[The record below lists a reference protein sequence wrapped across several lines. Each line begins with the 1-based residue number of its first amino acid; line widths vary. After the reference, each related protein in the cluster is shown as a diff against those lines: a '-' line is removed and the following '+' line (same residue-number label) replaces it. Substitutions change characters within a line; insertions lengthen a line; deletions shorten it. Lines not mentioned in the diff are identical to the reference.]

1 CGLQQQRE
9 ETVRLVLSQLK
20 EITGV
25 EDAAI
30 LEQAL
35 EASRTRSGDYDL
47 SQAVS
52 MLVDEDATA
61 PPSAAT
67 STHCTQVAVKPELSG
82 DGAAVAGNNGGA
94 SSSPQKRP
102 AKVIDL
108 TAAEGDDLQKAI
120 ALSLQEQQ
128 VAGVSAEEQ
137 DISRAL
143 EQSLGSG
150 GKRKRGADAWQDPA
164 NPYERRR
171 QGDWPVGIK
180 NVGNTCW
187 FSAVMQSLF
196 HLRVFRRLVLAFEPV
211 SLASG
216 HPPQER
222 RSLGL
227 MQELRPLF
235 ALLGASRRKYVD
247 PGRALELLR
256 EAFAGSGGAGAAG
269 GSQGGQG
276 SGAQSQ
282 QQQDVSEFT
291 HKLLEWLEEAFQLA
305 RCANPAAEVGMP
317 RPDQTNPMLDLFYGR
332 FRCEGESE
340 GLRFS
345 REEAFGQYPLQVS
358 GFSDIHESLEAA
370 TTNLEP
376 EASTVPGARRL
387 GQESWFTKLPPVLVF
402 ELSRFRFNQQLGKPE
417 KIHHRLDFPEQLY
430 LDRYME
436 YNKNITRSK
445 REEVRRLKAEWE
457 RLHKCLNK
465 YVQYGSGPKRVP
477 LHDVLQY
484 TLEFVESKAAMHK
497 AEDVEMGSPS
507 SSLGLGSPSSS
518 PPDEGRARGQSPRSS
533 VDGGPCP
540 RHVAE
545 PELRMLQTCLR
556 RWRAEVEHDVKEL
569 QDSMSRIEATIR
581 DIYTE
586 PSLLQVP
593 YRLHAVLVHEGQA
606 ASGHYWAFVYCP
618 RRSAWLK
625 FNDVT
630 VTEVSWAELL
640 RDSVGGHHC
649 TSAYC
654 LLYVDRNNRDLF
666 DEVKDSEL
674 ELPSDLAQFVEEDN
688 EAFRRE
694 LDQWDRSHKDQG
706 SVDVA
711 AGGSDIVV
719 TPLRQQ
725 QGSPTPER
733 VSSAAEWSCSG
744 TAVPWPEVQLEHARL
759 AQGSFQGV
767 RLAQLGP
774 TLATEG
780 PRATLSKALD
790 QELARLQRLA
800 KHANSSSMGGSHSRA
815 PSELAQEA
823 RLYHPGLFLL
833 LNGIPVQPHLRR
845 VLLEQFAH
853 PDLDRDPTGK
863 LLRQEALRCLE
874 HLRGGSS
881 DSEEAEEEATYRGWH
896 ALYVRF
902 RRLATVLAV
911 GLDRLWAGRLPE
923 ALSLLSG
930 ACVLN
935 EALLRGPPPAGPQAR
950 HLGLDPRL
958 LAHCRRLALLE
969 LNEKCASQFEEGG
982 LEDSLEALRLMSQ
995 SVLPSLAPLLAP
1007 QAPDSDARAIE
1018 EVRNRWCSMLGL
1030 AMSDEKQERLQE
1042 LLSKLLDPGAELP
1055 VPAVTTLT
1063 VPRLP
1068 DLGAAFETAMR
1079 RLNASGQLEAALSSA
1094 S

>member
-1 CGLQQQRE
+1 MLN
-9 ETVRLVLSQLK
+9 QLK

-47 SQAVS
+47 CQAVS
-52 MLVDEDATA
+52 MLVDEDVAA
-61 PPSAAT
+61 APSAAG
-67 STHCTQVAVKPELSG
+67 SIQSTQVIAKPALSG
-82 DGAAVAGNNGGA
+82 DGVAITSNSGGP

-108 TAAEGDDLQKAI
+108 TVAEGDDLQKAI

-196 HLRVFRRLVLAFEPV
+196 HLRVFRRLVLAFEPL
-211 SLASG
+211 SLQSA

-227 MQELRPLF
+227 MNELRPLF
-235 ALLGASRRKYVD
+235 ALLGATRRKYVD

-256 EAFAGSGGAGAAG
+256 EAFAGGGGGAAG
-269 GSQGGQG
+269 GSQGNPG
-276 SGAQSQ
+276 SASQSQ

-305 RCANPAAEVGMP
+305 RCTNLPNEVGTP
-317 RPDQTNPMLDLFYGR
+317 RPAPTNPMLDLFYGR

-340 GLRFS
+340 GIRFS

-376 EASTVPGARRL
+376 EASSAPGTCRL

-436 YNKNITRSK
+436 YNKNITLSK

-477 LHDVLQY
+477 LQDVLQY

-497 AEDVEMGSPS
+497 TMDIEMGSPS
-507 SSLGLGSPSSS
+507 SSLGLGSPNPS
-518 PPDEGRARGQSPRSS
+518 PPDEGHTRGQSPRRSF
-533 VDGGPCP
+533 DGGPCP

-569 QDSMSRIEATIR
+569 QDSMNRIEATIR

-586 PSLLQVP
+586 PSLLRVP

-630 VTEVSWAELL
+630 VTEASWAELL

-674 ELPSDLAQFVEEDN
+674 ELPSDLAEYVQEDN
-688 EAFRRE
+688 EAFQQE
-694 LDQWDRSHKDQG
+694 LELWDRSHKDQG

-711 AGGSDIVV
+711 AGSSDIVV
-719 TPLRQQ
+719 APLQTLQ
-725 QGSPTPER
+725 ESSTPEQASGI
-733 VSSAAEWSCSG
+733 VEWCYSSIE
-744 TAVPWPEVQLEHARL
+744 VPSWPEVQLEHARL
-759 AQGSFQGV
+759 ANVQGA
-767 RLAQLGP
+767 RLGQLSP
-774 TLATEG
+774 TLVVEG
-780 PRATLSKALD
+780 PRATLAKALD
-790 QELARLQRLA
+790 QELARLQHLATLA
-800 KHANSSSMGGSHSRA
+800 KHAFCPCQSRG
-815 PSELAQEA
+815 PNEPTQET
-823 RLYHPGLFLL
+823 RLYHPALYLL
-833 LNGIPVQPHLRR
+833 LNGIPAQPHLRR

-853 PDLDRDPTGK
+853 PDMERDAVGK
-863 LLRQEALRCLE
+863 LLRQEALLCLE
-874 HLRGGSS
+874 QLRGNSE
-881 DSEEAEEEATYRGWH
+881 SEEAEDEVAYRSWH
-896 ALYVRF
+896 GLYVRF
-902 RRLATVLAV
+902 RRVVAALAV
-911 GLDRLWAGRLPE
+911 GLDRLWAGRLSE

-930 ACVLN
+930 ACILN
-935 EALLRGPPPAGPQAR
+935 DALLKGPPPAGPQAK
-950 HLGLDPRL
+950 HLGLDARL
-958 LAHCRRLALLE
+958 VGHCRRLALLE
-969 LNEKCASQFEEGG
+969 LNEKCASQFEEGSR
-982 LEDSLEALRLMSQ
+982 EDALEALQLMSQ
-995 SVLPSLAPLLAP
+995 MVLPSLVPLLTP
-1007 QAPDSDARAIE
+1007 QASPCDTRAIE

-1030 AMSDEKQERLQE
+1030 AMSDDKQERLQE
-1042 LLSKLLDPGAELP
+1042 LLSRLLDPGAELP
-1055 VPAVTTLT
+1055 TPTVATLT
-1063 VPRLP
+1063 VPHVS

-1079 RLNASGQLEAALSSA
+1079 RLIASGQLETALSSA

>member
-1 CGLQQQRE
+1 MTVEHSSLDNHCKKQQRE
-9 ETVRLVLSQLK
+9 ETARLVLSQLK

-52 MLVDEDATA
+52 MLVDEEATTS
-61 PPSAAT
+61 PTAAT
-67 STHCTQVAVKPELSG
+67 HGTQVAAKPELSG
-82 DGAAVAGNNGGA
+82 DGVALTSNNGGP

-164 NPYERRR
+164 NPHERKR

-211 SLASG
+211 SVPSG
-216 HPPQER
+216 QPAQER

-235 ALLGASRRKYVD
+235 ALLGATRRKYVD

-256 EAFAGSGGAGAAG
+256 EAFAGSGAGAQG
-269 GSQGGQG
+269 GSQGQPAPA
-276 SGAQSQ
+276 AQSQ

-305 RCANPAAEVGMP
+305 RCTPASEVGMP
-317 RPDQTNPMLDLFYGR
+317 KLDQTNPMLDLFYGR

-376 EASTVPGARRL
+376 EALTAPGTRRL

-465 YVQYGSGPKRVP
+465 YIQYGSGPKRVP
-477 LHDVLQY
+477 LQDVLQY
-484 TLEFVESKAAMHK
+484 TLEFVETKAAMHK

-518 PPDEGRARGQSPRSS
+518 PPDEGHARDQSPRSS
-533 VDGGPCP
+533 FDGGPRP

-545 PELRMLQTCLR
+545 PELRMLQSCLR
-556 RWRAEVEHDVKEL
+556 RWRTEVEHDVKEL

-581 DIYTE
+581 DIYNE

-618 RRSAWLK
+618 RRSVWLK

-630 VTEVSWAELL
+630 VTEVSWAELV

-694 LDQWDRSHKDQG
+694 LEQWDRSHKDCSDG
-706 SVDVA
+706 AS
-711 AGGSDIVV
+711 SDIVV
-719 TPLRQQ
+719 TPLQQ
-725 QGSPTPER
+725 QKESPTAER
-733 VSSAAEWSCSG
+733 VCSATEWSISG
-744 TAVPWPEVQLEHARL
+744 TVVPWPEVQLEHARL

-767 RLAQLGP
+767 RLAQLVP
-774 TLATEG
+774 TLTTEG
-780 PRATLSKALD
+780 PHAALAKALD

-800 KHANSSSMGGSHSRA
+800 KHAPCGEAS
-815 PSELAQEA
+815 QEP
-823 RLYHPGLFLL
+823 RLHHPGLFLL

-853 PDLDRDPTGK
+853 PDLEGDPTGK
-863 LLRQEALRCLE
+863 LLRQEALQCLAQ
-874 HLRGGSS
+874 LRAGSE
-881 DSEEAEEEATYRGWH
+881 SEEAAEEAAYRGWH
-896 ALYVRF
+896 ALYARF
-902 RRLATVLAV
+902 RQLATALAV

-923 ALSLLSG
+923 ALSLLAG
-930 ACVLN
+930 ACALN
-935 EALLRGPPPAGPQAR
+935 EALQRGPPPAGSKAR
-950 HLGLDPRL
+950 YLGLDPRL
-958 LAHCRRLALLE
+958 LGHCRRLALLE
-969 LNEKCASQFEEGG
+969 LNEKCANQFEEGSVEEG
-982 LEDSLEALRLMSQ
+982 LEALRLMSQ
-995 SVLPSLAPLLAP
+995 AVLPCLAPLLAP
-1007 QAPDSDARAIE
+1007 QASSRDARAIE
-1018 EVRNRWCSMLGL
+1018 EVRSRWCTMLGL
-1030 AMSDEKQERLQE
+1030 AMTEEKQEQLQE
-1042 LLSKLLDPGAELP
+1042 LLSKLLDPGAELSI
-1055 VPAVTTLT
+1055 PAVAPLT

-1068 DLGAAFETAMR
+1068 NLGAAFETAMR
-1079 RLNASGQLEAALSSA
+1079 RLTASGQLEAALSST

>member
-1 CGLQQQRE
+1 MTVEHSSLDNHCKKQQRE
-9 ETVRLVLSQLK
+9 ETARLVLSQLK

-61 PPSAAT
+61 SPAA
-67 STHCTQVAVKPELSG
+67 STHGTQVAAKPELSG
-82 DGAAVAGNNGGA
+82 DGVALTSNNGGP

-164 NPYERRR
+164 NPHERRR

-211 SLASG
+211 SVPSG
-216 HPPQER
+216 QPAQER

-235 ALLGASRRKYVD
+235 ALLGATRRKYVD

-256 EAFAGSGGAGAAG
+256 EAFAGSGAGAQG
-269 GSQGGQG
+269 GSQGQPAPA
-276 SGAQSQ
+276 AQSQ

-305 RCANPAAEVGMP
+305 RCSPASEVGMP
-317 RPDQTNPMLDLFYGR
+317 KLDQTNPMLDLFYGR

-376 EASTVPGARRL
+376 EALTAPGMRRL

-417 KIHHRLDFPEQLY
+417 KIHHQLDFPEQLY

-465 YVQYGSGPKRVP
+465 YIQYGSGPKRVP
-477 LHDVLQY
+477 LQDVLQY
-484 TLEFVESKAAMHK
+484 TLEFVETKAAMHK

-518 PPDEGRARGQSPRSS
+518 PPDEGHARDQSPRSS
-533 VDGGPCP
+533 FDGGPRP

-556 RWRAEVEHDVKEL
+556 RWRTEVEHDVKEL
-569 QDSMSRIEATIR
+569 QDSMSRIQATIK
-581 DIYTE
+581 DIYNE

-618 RRSAWLK
+618 RRSVWLK

-630 VTEVSWAELL
+630 VTEVSWAELV

-694 LDQWDRSHKDQG
+694 LEQWDRSHKDCPDG
-706 SVDVA
+706 AS
-711 AGGSDIVV
+711 SDIVV
-719 TPLRQQ
+719 TPLQQ
-725 QGSPTPER
+725 QKESPAAER
-733 VSSAAEWSCSG
+733 VCSAAEWSVSG

-767 RLAQLGP
+767 RLAQLVP
-774 TLATEG
+774 TLTTEG
-780 PRATLSKALD
+780 PRAALAKALD

-800 KHANSSSMGGSHSRA
+800 KHAPCGEAS
-815 PSELAQEA
+815 QEP
-823 RLYHPGLFLL
+823 RLHHPGLFLL

-853 PDLDRDPTGK
+853 PDLEGDPTGR
-863 LLRQEALRCLE
+863 LLRQEALQCLAQ
-874 HLRGGSS
+874 LRGGSE
-881 DSEEAEEEATYRGWH
+881 SEEAAEEAAYRGWH
-896 ALYVRF
+896 ALYARF
-902 RRLATVLAV
+902 RQLATALAV

-923 ALSLLSG
+923 ALSLLAG
-930 ACVLN
+930 ACALN
-935 EALLRGPPPAGPQAR
+935 EALQGGPPPAGPKAR
-950 HLGLDPRL
+950 HLGLNPRL
-958 LAHCRRLALLE
+958 LDHCRRLALLE
-969 LNEKCASQFEEGG
+969 LNEKCASQFEEGS
-982 LEDSLEALRLMSQ
+982 LEEGLEALRLMSQ
-995 SVLPSLAPLLAP
+995 AVLPCLAPLLAP
-1007 QAPDSDARAIE
+1007 QASSRDARAIE
-1018 EVRNRWCSMLGL
+1018 EVRSRWCAMLGL
-1030 AMSDEKQERLQE
+1030 AMTEEKQERLQE

-1055 VPAVTTLT
+1055 VPAVAPLT

-1079 RLNASGQLEAALSSA
+1079 RLTASGQLEAALSSA

>member
-1 CGLQQQRE
+1 MTVEHSSLDNHCKKQQRE
-9 ETVRLVLSQLK
+9 ETARLVLSQLK

-52 MLVDEDATA
+52 MLVDEDTTA
-61 PPSAAT
+61 SPAA
-67 STHCTQVAVKPELSG
+67 STHGTQVAAKPELSG
-82 DGAAVAGNNGGA
+82 DGVALTSNNGGP

-164 NPYERRR
+164 NPHERRR

-211 SLASG
+211 SVPSG
-216 HPPQER
+216 QPAQER

-235 ALLGASRRKYVD
+235 ALLGATRRKYVD

-256 EAFAGSGGAGAAG
+256 EAFAGSGAGAQG
-269 GSQGGQG
+269 GSQGQPAPA
-276 SGAQSQ
+276 AQSQ

-305 RCANPAAEVGMP
+305 RCTPASEVGMP
-317 RPDQTNPMLDLFYGR
+317 KLDQTNPMLDLFYGR

-376 EASTVPGARRL
+376 EALTAPGTRRL

-417 KIHHRLDFPEQLY
+417 KIHHQLDFPEQLY

-465 YVQYGSGPKRVP
+465 YIQYGSGPKRVP
-477 LHDVLQY
+477 LQDVLQY
-484 TLEFVESKAAMHK
+484 TLEFVETKAAMHK

-518 PPDEGRARGQSPRSS
+518 PPDEGHARDQSPRSS
-533 VDGGPCP
+533 FDGGPRP

-556 RWRAEVEHDVKEL
+556 RWRTEVEHDIKEL
-569 QDSMSRIEATIR
+569 EDSMRRIEATIR
-581 DIYTE
+581 NIYNE
-586 PSLLQVP
+586 PSLLQVC
-593 YRLHAVLVHEGQA
+593 
-606 ASGHYWAFVYCP
+606 AS
-618 RRSAWLK
+618 R
-625 FNDVT
+625 
-630 VTEVSWAELL
+630 VSGIVIGLIGTIYESSLLL
-640 RDSVGGHHC
+640 RTQRGIQQATRSPLGTAAENPHIFEHTVSGVLC
-649 TSAYC
+649 CCAC
-654 LLYVDRNNRDLF
+654 A
-666 DEVKDSEL
+666 EVKDSEL

-694 LDQWDRSHKDQG
+694 LEQWDRSHKDCPDG
-706 SVDVA
+706 AS
-711 AGGSDIVV
+711 SDIVV
-719 TPLRQQ
+719 TPLQQ
-725 QGSPTPER
+725 QKESPTAER
-733 VSSAAEWSCSG
+733 VCSAAEWSVSG

-767 RLAQLGP
+767 RLAQLVP
-774 TLATEG
+774 TLTTEG
-780 PRATLSKALD
+780 PRAALAKALD

-800 KHANSSSMGGSHSRA
+800 KHAPCGEAS
-815 PSELAQEA
+815 QEP
-823 RLYHPGLFLL
+823 RLHHPGLFLL

-853 PDLDRDPTGK
+853 PDLEGDPTGK
-863 LLRQEALRCLE
+863 LLRQEALQCLAQ
-874 HLRGGSS
+874 LRGGSE
-881 DSEEAEEEATYRGWH
+881 SEEAAEEAAYRGWH
-896 ALYVRF
+896 ALYARF
-902 RRLATVLAV
+902 RQLATALAV

-923 ALSLLSG
+923 ALSLLAG
-930 ACVLN
+930 ACALN
-935 EALLRGPPPAGPQAR
+935 EALQGGPPPAGPKAR
-950 HLGLDPRL
+950 HLGLNPRL
-958 LAHCRRLALLE
+958 LDHCRRLALLE
-969 LNEKCASQFEEGG
+969 LNEKCASQFEEGS
-982 LEDSLEALRLMSQ
+982 LEEGLEALRLMSQ
-995 SVLPSLAPLLAP
+995 AVLPCLAPLLAP
-1007 QAPDSDARAIE
+1007 QASSRDARAIE
-1018 EVRNRWCSMLGL
+1018 EVRSRWCAMLGL
-1030 AMSDEKQERLQE
+1030 AMTEEKQERLQE

-1055 VPAVTTLT
+1055 VPAVAPLT

-1079 RLNASGQLEAALSSA
+1079 RLTASGQLEAALSSA